1 MQYSKLLKSRLNDI
15 IVDVAMTSDFIR
27 NPKSD
32 FTRTRKLDFITT
44 FNSIL
49 SMGGASLDRE
59 MLDLFN
65 FSESAP
71 TKSAFVQS
79 RNKILPEAFSHVF
92 SEFSNSLRKPKKY
105 RGYNLLAVDGTW
117 INLFRNPHDSETFVG
132 QSNTKGRNMLI
143 LTAMYDLN
151 NQLYTD
157 AIIQPANTQNE
168 RGALIDMLPNVSDKS
183 IIILDRG
190 YESYNVFAHIE
201 NIKSNYVMRVKD
213 IHSNGILSGFN
224 FPDKEF
230 ERVITVNISN
240 FQRKAY
246 KSLLNYRLSPSI
258 SRFDFSDKENPVYSL
273 TFRVVRIRL
282 NDGRYECLITNLFND
297 FSSDDLKHLYKLR
310 WGIETSFRELKY
322 SVGLVNFH
330 AKKKD
335 SIIQEIFARLTVHNF
350 CKSIVQN
357 TILMNRDTTHNY
369 QINFVMA
376 VHVCRQFLRLYN
388 TISFNVEALIS
399 RYLSIIRE
407 HRSFVRNIKTQS
419 YKSFIYRVS

>member
-1 MQYSKLLKSRLNDI
+1 MRYSKLLKSRLNDI

-32 FTRTRKLDFITT
+32 FTRKRKLDFITT

-49 SMGGASLDRE
+49 SMGGTSLDRE
-59 MLDLFN
+59 MIELFN
-65 FSESAP
+65 FSESTP

-79 RNKILPEAFSHVF
+79 RGKILPEAFSHVF

-105 RGYNLLAVDGTW
+105 KDYNLLAVDGTW
-117 INLFRNPHDSETFVG
+117 INLFRNPNDSETFVG
-132 QSNTKGRNMLI
+132 QSNTKGRNMLV

-151 NQLYTD
+151 NQIYTD

-168 RGALIDMLPNVSDKS
+168 RGALIDMLPNVPNKS

-190 YESYNVFAHIE
+190 YESYNVFAHVD
-201 NIKSNYVMRVKD
+201 NVNSNYVMRVKD

-224 FPDKEF
+224 LPDKEF
-230 ERVITVNISN
+230 DMTFTVNVSN
-240 FQRKAY
+240 FHRKLY
-246 KSLLNYRLSPSI
+246 KSLHNYRFSPSI
-258 SRFDFSDKENPVYSL
+258 ARFDFSDKENPVYSH
-273 TFRVVRIRL
+273 TFRVVRIHL
-282 NDGRYECLITNLFND
+282 NDGRYQCLITNLFND

-335 SIIQEIFARLTVHNF
+335 SIIQEIFARLTLHNF

-376 VHVCRQFLRLYN
+376 VHVCRQFIRLFN

-399 RYLSIIRE
+399 RYLSIIRD
-407 HRSFVRNIKTQS
+407 HRSFVRNIKIQS

>member
-1 MQYSKLLKSRLNDI
+1 MQYSQLLKSRLNDM
-15 IVDVAMTSDFIR
+15 IVDVSMTSDFIR

-32 FTRTRKLDFITT
+32 FTRKRKLDFTT
-44 FNSIL
+44 TYNSIL
-49 SMGGASLDRE
+49 SMGGSSLDRE

-65 FSESAP
+65 FNETSP

-92 SEFSNSLRKPKKY
+92 NEFSASLRKPKRYK
-105 RGYNLLAVDGTW
+105 GYNLFSVDGTW
-117 INLFRNPHDSETFVG
+117 INFFRNPRDSENYVG
-132 QSNTKGRNMLI
+132 QNNTKGRNMMI

-151 NQLYTD
+151 NHIYTD
-157 AIIQPANTQNE
+157 AIIQPGNAHNE
-168 RGALIDMLPNVSDKS
+168 RAALIDMLPAVSEKS
-183 IIILDRG
+183 IVILDRG

-201 NIKSNYVMRVKD
+201 NMNSNYVMRVKD

-224 FPDKEF
+224 LPDKEF
-230 ERVITVNISN
+230 DQVITVNISN
-240 FQRKAY
+240 YQRKTLRY
-246 KSLLNYRLSPSI
+246 LPNYRFSPSV
-258 SRFDFSDKENPVYSL
+258 SRFDFSNEENPVYSL

-282 NDGRYECLITNLFND
+282 NDGRHQCLVTNMFENL
-297 FSSDDLKHLYKLR
+297 SSDDLKYLYKLR

-335 SIIQEIFARLTVHNF
+335 SIIQEIFAHLTLHNF

-357 TILMNRDTTHNY
+357 TIFMSRGSKHDY

-388 TISFNVEALIS
+388 TILISVEALIS
-399 RYLSIIRE
+399 RYLSVIRDQ
-407 HRSFVRNIKTQS
+407 RSFVRNIKPQS

>member
-1 MQYSKLLKSRLNDI
+1 MQYSKLLKSRLNDN

-32 FTRTRKLDFITT
+32 FTRKRKLDFITT

-49 SMGGASLDRE
+49 SMGGTSLDRE

-65 FSESAP
+65 FSESTP

-92 SEFSNSLRKPKKY
+92 SEFSNSLRKPKKF
-105 RGYNLLAVDGTW
+105 RGYNLLAVDGSRLN
-117 INLFRNPHDSETFVG
+117 IFHNAVDSETHVERKNG
-132 QSNTKGRNMLI
+132 KGHNVLV
-143 LTAMYDLN
+143 LSAMYDLN
-151 NQLYTD
+151 NHIYTD
-157 AIIQPANTQNE
+157 AIIQPIRLMNE
-168 RGALIDMLPNVSDKS
+168 RSALIDMLPNVSDKS
-183 IIILDRG
+183 IVILDRG

-201 NIKSNYVMRVKD
+201 SIKSNYVTRVKD

-224 FPDKEF
+224 LPDTEF
-230 ERVITVNISN
+230 DMTFTVDITNY
-240 FQRKAY
+240 QRKVY
-246 KSLLNYRLSPSI
+246 KSLPNYRFSPST
-258 SRFDFSDKENPVYSL
+258 SRFDFSNTENPVYSL
-273 TFRVVRIRL
+273 SFRVVRIRL
-282 NDGRYECLITNLFND
+282 NDGRYECLATNLSNE

-335 SIIQEIFARLTVHNF
+335 SIIQEIFARLTLHNF

-357 TILMNRDTTHNY
+357 TILMNRDNTHNY

-388 TISFNVEALIS
+388 TISFNIEALIS
-399 RYLSIIRE
+399 RYLSITRE
-407 HRSFVRNIKTQS
+407 HRSFVRNIKAQS

>member
-1 MQYSKLLKSRLNDI
+1 MQYSKLLKSRLNDY

-32 FTRTRKLDFITT
+32 FTRKRKLDFTTT

-49 SMGGASLDRE
+49 SMGGTSLDRE

-65 FSESAP
+65 FSETVP
-71 TKSAFVQS
+71 TKSAFVQL

-105 RGYNLLAVDGTW
+105 RGYNLLAVDGTRL
-117 INLFRNPHDSETFVG
+117 NLFRNPNDSETFVG
-132 QSNTKGRNMLI
+132 QSNTKGHNALV
-143 LTAMYDLN
+143 LSTMYDLN
-151 NQLYTD
+151 NQIYTN
-157 AIIQPANTQNE
+157 AIIQPTNHQDE
-168 RGALIDMLPNVSDKS
+168 RGAFIAMLPSIPDKS
-183 IIILDRG
+183 VVILDRG
-190 YESYNVFAHIE
+190 YESYNVFAHVD
-201 NIKSNYVMRVKD
+201 NVNSNYVMRVKD

-224 FPDKEF
+224 LPDKEF
-230 ERVITVNISN
+230 DMFITVNITN
-240 FQRKAY
+240 YQRKAY
-246 KSLLNYRLSPSI
+246 KSLPNFRFSPSI
-258 SRFDFSDKENPVYSL
+258 ARFDFSDKETPVYSL

-282 NDGRYECLITNLFND
+282 NNGRYQCLTTDLSND
-297 FSSDDLKHLYKLR
+297 FSSEDLKHLYKLR

-335 SIIQEIFARLTVHNF
+335 SIIQEIFARLTLHNF

-369 QINFVMA
+369 QINFVLA

-388 TISFNVEALIS
+388 TILFNVEALIS
-399 RYLSIIRE
+399 RYLSIIRD

>member
-1 MQYSKLLKSRLNDI
+1 MQYSKLLKSRLNDM

-32 FTRTRKLDFITT
+32 FTRRRKLDFITT

-49 SMGGASLDRE
+49 SMGGTSLDRE

-65 FSESAP
+65 FSETVP

-105 RGYNLLAVDGTW
+105 RGYNLLAVDGTRL
-117 INLFRNPHDSETFVG
+117 NLFRNPNDSETFVG
-132 QSNTKGRNMLI
+132 QSNTKGHNALV
-143 LTAMYDLN
+143 LSTMYDLN
-151 NQLYTD
+151 NQIYTN
-157 AIIQPANTQNE
+157 AIIQPTNHQDE
-168 RGALIDMLPNVSDKS
+168 RGAFIAMLPSIPDKS
-183 IIILDRG
+183 VVILDRG
-190 YESYNVFAHIE
+190 YESYNVFAHVD
-201 NIKSNYVMRVKD
+201 NVNSNYVMRVKD

-224 FPDKEF
+224 LPDKEF
-230 ERVITVNISN
+230 DMFITVNITN
-240 FQRKAY
+240 YQRKAY
-246 KSLLNYRLSPSI
+246 KSLPNFRFSPSI
-258 SRFDFSDKENPVYSL
+258 ARFDFSDKEAPVYSL

-282 NDGRYECLITNLFND
+282 NDGRHQCLITNLFD
-297 FSSDDLKHLYKLR
+297 DLSSDDLKHLYKLR

-335 SIIQEIFARLTVHNF
+335 SIIQEIFARLTLHNF

-369 QINFVMA
+369 QINFVLA

-388 TISFNVEALIS
+388 TILFNVEALIS
-399 RYLSIIRE
+399 RYLSIIRD

>member
-1 MQYSKLLKSRLNDI
+1 
-15 IVDVAMTSDFIR
+15 
-27 NPKSD
+27 
-32 FTRTRKLDFITT
+32 
-44 FNSIL
+44 
-49 SMGGASLDRE
+49 
-59 MLDLFN
+59 MLFR
-65 FSESAP
+65 S
-71 TKSAFVQS
+71 
-79 RNKILPEAFSHVF
+79 
-92 SEFSNSLRKPKKY
+92 
-105 RGYNLLAVDGTW
+105 GTW
-117 INLFRNPHDSETFVG
+117 INIFHNTKDSESHIER
-132 QSNTKGRNMLI
+132 SNSKGHNTLA
-143 LTAMYDLN
+143 LSAMYDLN
-151 NQLYTD
+151 NYIYTD

-230 ERVITVNISN
+230 ERVIKVNISN
-240 FQRKAY
+240 YQRKAY
-246 KSLLNYRLSPSI
+246 KSLSNFRFSPSI
-258 SRFDFSDKENPVYSL
+258 ARFDFSNTEIPVYSL
-273 TFRVVRIRL
+273 IFRVVRIRL
-282 NDGRYECLITNLFND
+282 NDGRYECLVTNLSNE

-335 SIIQEIFARLTVHNF
+335 SIIQEIFARLTLHNF

-376 VHVCRQFLRLYN
+376 VHVCRQIGRASCRERVCLY
-388 TISFNVEALIS
+388 V
-399 RYLSIIRE
+399 
-407 HRSFVRNIKTQS
+407 
-419 YKSFIYRVS
+419 

>member
-1 MQYSKLLKSRLNDI
+1 
-15 IVDVAMTSDFIR
+15 
-27 NPKSD
+27 
-32 FTRTRKLDFITT
+32 
-44 FNSIL
+44 
-49 SMGGASLDRE
+49 
-59 MLDLFN
+59 
-65 FSESAP
+65 
-71 TKSAFVQS
+71 
-79 RNKILPEAFSHVF
+79 
-92 SEFSNSLRKPKKY
+92 
-105 RGYNLLAVDGTW
+105 
-117 INLFRNPHDSETFVG
+117 
-132 QSNTKGRNMLI
+132 MLI

-151 NQLYTD
+151 NQIYTD

-168 RGALIDMLPNVSDKS
+168 RGALIDMLPNVPNKS

-224 FPDKEF
+224 LPDKEF
-230 ERVITVNISN
+230 DRVITVNVSN
-240 FQRKAY
+240 YQKKAY

-273 TFRVVRIRL
+273 TFRVIRIRL

-335 SIIQEIFARLTVHNF
+335 SIIQEIFARLTLHNF

-399 RYLSIIRE
+399 RYLSITRE